1 MNCQLRLCKETHTC
15 LIIQKLKTSQ
25 NLSRKERPISKNQHR
40 NLKPKFSPLKYEI
53 EAQQQQI
60 MKKLV
65 PHIWSIEHIKEVTEL
80 LSKTSHSLKD
90 REYSPKHPEEL
101 KDPQIVLQT
110 YQTKDYK
117 MGSVP
122 LTSQTTEYQME
133 LHRESWNNK
142 LTNELRGLHKVLRE
156 PSMKNINKTDLPE
169 NMENSKG
176 MSYQPDKNTN
186 YSKIQNPQTVF
197 QLNSFKNGDLLKTTK
212 HKGFK
217 QKLADNTNF
226 AKQILSNNNNFHKN
240 SRHKESK
247 QQKFLQKCQHF
258 LSTILLYYCCSCYC
272 IWHIYGFPLVLVKI
286 FKYLKDSTVHVL
298 TRRRLKIATLASSIT
313 TSAATTTTSIVYND
327 SNFIAACV
335 GKLKKPTKMA
345 GYKSNNQQNVLKR
358 QTTHKTT
365 VARTITT
372 TALRKAKTFV
382 GTCAHSSS
390 SCSTTSLTG
399 SSAYSSSPENLI
411 LQQEQQQSQQTWTP
425 YCYYQQQPHLHQR
438 HHHHQQQQEQELLP
452 KQQKQQQLLRCY
464 QPTLPHSQPHYNTST
479 NSFLHLPQP
488 SLLAFSRT
496 LIILILLSSLWHTSE
511 GFHGSGVK
519 LSTNTV
525 KTKYGLVRGIVVRS
539 SPSLVEAYL
548 GIPYASPPVGSLR
561 FMPPITPSTW
571 KNVRNADR
579 FSPVC
584 PQNVPIPP
592 NGPEALLEVPRARL
606 AQLRR
611 LLPLLSNQ
619 SEDCL
624 YLNIYV
630 PYEHRRHRRF
640 TTNSGELN
648 DTPKLPIILFIH
660 GESYEWNSGNPYDGS
675 ELAAHGN
682 VIVVTINFR
691 LGIFGFLK
699 TGGKESAQG
708 NFGLMDLVA
717 GLHWL
722 RENLP
727 AFGGDP
733 QAITLL
739 GHGTGAALANILVV
753 SPVSSDLIQHTV
765 LVSGSA
771 LSPWAIQKN
780 PLFVKRRVAEQTGCH
795 GDMLYYDLAPCLRTK
810 TVAELLAVK
819 IDHPRFLVGFAP
831 FIDGTV
837 ISPNTDSIGK
847 LSLPLGS
854 AIVSTSGIEYA
865 NFPKRNLIFCL
876 TSVESHLDLSA
887 QDLEFGFNE
896 TRRDRILRTYVRN
909 NFHYHLN
916 EIFAVLKNEYTD
928 WDKAIRSPLS
938 SRDATLQFLSDGHT
952 ASSLI
957 KLGYMH
963 SLRGGRGYFL
973 HFKHRT
979 VEEEYP
985 QRTGSVRGEDVPF
998 WLGLPIS
1005 PLFPHNY
1012 TTQEKQISRLML
1024 RYLANFAKTGNPNQS
1039 SLSTSGQPSS
1049 SSLIGSPSSAS
1060 SSPSSASS
1068 SRSQTADDAHEK
1080 VKRSS
1085 FNIVN
1090 ATTSSSSSSSA
1101 SQSSGPIKSNA
1112 IVVDVET
1119 AAAREALNL
1128 AVLYNQRRTK
1138 RTYYKRHSRSNDD
1151 HSGSASSEVNYFL
1164 SLNNNNNNNNKLDG
1178 DELPF
1183 WDAYDVV
1190 NQLYM
1195 ELGNKAEIQSHYRGH
1210 KLSMWLN
1217 LIPQLHRHANMN
1229 DQSMRHHQFQD
1240 DLNNLNLYE
1249 GIVRAQ
1255 IQTKPDD
1262 DDETILL
1269 PKGRPTP
1276 PPVAQET
1283 NTTQKPNGGTTE
1295 CGVDGAMF
1303 VAEMTTIPPSDNRSL
1318 VLDSREKEMATASTG
1333 LIGNLEVLRRLSGKQ
1348 FQSYTTALVATVAVG
1363 CFLLILNILI
1373 FAGIYHQREKRARDA
1388 KTKEELQDNDTSKN
1402 SSMLKL
1408 NALGSETGSF
1418 NGSGAGVSGKTTVV
1432 FGEYSCYDEKSLQT
1446 KDEKLM
1452 VELPP
1457 PQMIDPNWPA
1467 CSTSTLDLLKTKH
1480 HTPLDTTYTLSNVVP
1495 INTESQTD
1503 HLMAVNAMEMSTYNP
1518 LPMTSGL
1525 IIDPTLAT
1533 ANATS
1538 SSGLLSKRGSFVGSA
1553 SQLNQYDF
1561 ASVQSSDQMSFKD
1574 IENAV
1579 KASATMDDDITHDDD
1594 IPEPPPP
1601 PRSFHNM
1608 QQQQQQQQQ
1617 QQGGTNVP
1625 AAASG
1630 SGGGGGILRQAG
1642 TTSSTQTGG
1651 GKKRV
1656 HIQEIS
1662 V

>member
-1 MNCQLRLCKETHTC
+1 MIVTKPTNSKKSLKTIPFNKIYSLKYFKAYIEISKEIFPSSTKELTILRLMDFFQYLHYDEKEMELLWRIPLT
-15 LIIQKLKTSQ
+15 KLKGKLETPTRIPRNLLSHPQEKSKEFSSQTSQ
-25 NLSRKERPISKNQHR
+25 CGIPRKTNVKLHR
-40 NLKPKFSPLKYEI
+40 ATHEVMQKE
-53 EAQQQQI
+53 
-60 MKKLV
+60 KLLLLLL
-65 PHIWSIEHIKEVTEL
+65 PKEVIQL
-80 LSKTSHSLKD
+80 PRRH
-90 REYSPKHPEEL
+90 Y
-101 KDPQIVLQT
+101 
-110 YQTKDYK
+110 
-117 MGSVP
+117 GN
-122 LTSQTTEYQME
+122 
-133 LHRESWNNK
+133 NNK
-142 LTNELRGLHKVLRE
+142 HYLVDGQTQNEPRRRQRHCRLE
-156 PSMKNINKTDLPE
+156 TDS
-169 NMENSKG
+169 N
-176 MSYQPDKNTN
+176 SYQEEDKYHHILFAR
-186 YSKIQNPQTVF
+186 YSW
-197 QLNSFKNGDLLKTTK
+197 
-212 HKGFK
+212 
-217 QKLADNTNF
+217 
-226 AKQILSNNNNFHKN
+226 QI
-240 SRHKESK
+240 
-247 QQKFLQKCQHF
+247 C
-258 LSTILLYYCCSCYC
+258 
-272 IWHIYGFPLVLVKI
+272 GFPLVSKEN
-286 FKYLKDSTVHVL
+286 FKYFSNLTERTHNWIDDYKSTATLPRIDADNGSDNSNGTVVEAEDVYHDAASTGVAEILPQRIVRNSRKAHLEQHLKTLPPTNASSLAIVPKTYTTDIPSRHNGRATTAISASSSPISSSSTATSYL
-298 TRRRLKIATLASSIT
+298 SSATLKPAKRRRRRIFPYCLHYHHSNFHIKISSSNSSPSTSPSLSSSSPLLLGIPSLAA
-313 TSAATTTTSIVYND
+313 TSA
-327 SNFIAACV
+327 
-335 GKLKKPTKMA
+335 
-345 GYKSNNQQNVLKR
+345 
-358 QTTHKTT
+358 
-365 VARTITT
+365 
-372 TALRKAKTFV
+372 
-382 GTCAHSSS
+382 SSS
-390 SCSTTSLTG
+390 SCSPPLRTTTSL
-399 SSAYSSSPENLI
+399 
-411 LQQEQQQSQQTWTP
+411 
-425 YCYYQQQPHLHQR
+425 
-438 HHHHQQQQEQELLP
+438 LLV
-452 KQQKQQQLLRCY
+452 L
-464 QPTLPHSQPHYNTST
+464 
-479 NSFLHLPQP
+479 FL
-488 SLLAFSRT
+488 
-496 LIILILLSSLWHTSE
+496 LLSSMWHTSE
-511 GFHGSGVK
+511 AFHGSVK
-519 LSTNTV
+519 LSTNTI

-539 SPSLVEAYL
+539 SPLVEAYL

-571 KNVRNADR
+571 KNVRSADR
-579 FSPVC
+579 FSAVC
-584 PQNVPIPP
+584 PQTVPIPP

-630 PYEHRRHRRF
+630 PYDSRRHKRF
-640 TTNSGELN
+640 TTNSGENPDKSL
-648 DTPKLPIILFIH
+648 LPTILFLH

-675 ELAAHGN
+675 ELATHGN

-722 RENLP
+722 KENLP

-733 QAITLL
+733 QAITLV
-739 GHGTGAALANILVV
+739 GHGTGAALANILAV
-753 SPVSSDLIQHTV
+753 SPVASDLIHHV
-765 LVSGSA
+765 ALISGSA

-795 GDMLYYDLAPCLRTK
+795 GDMLYDDLAPCLRTK

-847 LSLPLGS
+847 LSLPIGS

-928 WDKAIRSPLS
+928 WEKAIRSPLS

-963 SLRGGRGYFL
+963 SLRGGKGYFM

-998 WLGLPIS
+998 WLGLPTS

-1012 TTQEKQISRLML
+1012 TTQERQISRLML
-1024 RYLANFAKTGNPNQS
+1024 RYLANFARTGNPNQL
-1039 SLSTSGQPSS
+1039 SLSSPIPQSS
-1049 SSLIGSPSSAS
+1049 SSSSAIIGLPS
-1060 SSPSSASS
+1060 IITSAKSNEDHNKYKRSPLNKTPVNASS
-1068 SRSQTADDAHEK
+1068 QP
-1080 VKRSS
+1080 
-1085 FNIVN
+1085 
-1090 ATTSSSSSSSA
+1090 SSSSSSSINI
-1101 SQSSGPIKSNA
+1101 SGPINSSTPHS
-1112 IVVDVET
+1112 IEDVAT

-1128 AVLYNQRRTK
+1128 AVLYNLRRTK
-1138 RTYYKRHSRSNDD
+1138 RTYFRRHSRSNSDD
-1151 HSGSASSEVNYFL
+1151 QNYNINGSSDSNEVGHPLGPNR
-1164 SLNNNNNNNNKLDG
+1164 KLDG
-1178 DELPF
+1178 DDMPF

-1195 ELGNKAEIQSHYRGH
+1195 ELSNKAEIQSHYRGH

-1240 DLNNLNLYE
+1240 DLNNMNLYE

-1255 IQTKPDD
+1255 IQTKPAD
-1262 DDETILL
+1262 DDETLLL
-1269 PKGRPTP
+1269 PRGRQAPTP
-1276 PPVAQET
+1276 SPASTQET
-1283 NTTQKPNGGTTE
+1283 NTTQKPSTGTTE

-1303 VAEMTTIPPSDNRSL
+1303 VAEMTTAPPSDNRSF
-1318 VLDSREKEMATASTG
+1318 SENREKEMATASTG

-1388 KTKEELQDNDTSKN
+1388 KTKEELQENDNSKN
-1402 SSMLKL
+1402 SSILKL

-1418 NGSGAGVSGKTTVV
+1418 NGSGAGISGKTTVV
-1432 FGEYSCYDEKSLQT
+1432 FGEYSCYDEKSVQT

-1452 VELPP
+1452 VDLP
-1457 PQMIDPNWPA
+1457 QSQLGLDSNWAAA

-1480 HTPLDTTYTLSNVVP
+1480 HFPLEPSYTLTSNIIP
-1495 INTESQTD
+1495 ITTEQPNE
-1503 HLMAVNAMEMSTYNP
+1503 HLMTVNTMEMATYNP
-1518 LPMTSGL
+1518 LPAMVSGNAGLILDASIATASGL
-1525 IIDPTLAT
+1525 Q
-1533 ANATS
+1533 
-1538 SSGLLSKRGSFVGSA
+1538 SKRGSIVGS
-1553 SQLNQYDF
+1553 SGQLNQYDF

-1579 KASATMDDDITHDDD
+1579 KVSMTRDDDITQDDD

-1601 PRSFHNM
+1601 PKSFQTM
-1608 QQQQQQQQQ
+1608 QQFQQQQQQQQMQ
-1617 QQGGTNVP
+1617 PPTSSSSTTT
-1625 AAASG
+1625 ATASVAVG
-1630 SGGGGGILRQAG
+1630 PGGGILRQAG
-1642 TTSSTQTGG
+1642 TSSATQTGG

>member
-1 MNCQLRLCKETHTC
+1 MCSCSAAQ
-15 LIIQKLKTSQ
+15 
-25 NLSRKERPISKNQHR
+25 RKKV
-40 NLKPKFSPLKYEI
+40 
-53 EAQQQQI
+53 
-60 MKKLV
+60 KKD
-65 PHIWSIEHIKEVTEL
+65 T
-80 LSKTSHSLKD
+80 TNSL
-90 REYSPKHPEEL
+90 P
-101 KDPQIVLQT
+101 
-110 YQTKDYK
+110 
-117 MGSVP
+117 
-122 LTSQTTEYQME
+122 TT
-133 LHRESWNNK
+133 
-142 LTNELRGLHKVLRE
+142 
-156 PSMKNINKTDLPE
+156 
-169 NMENSKG
+169 
-176 MSYQPDKNTN
+176 
-186 YSKIQNPQTVF
+186 NPQTVF

-286 FKYLKDSTVHVL
+286 FKYLKDSTVHAL
-298 TRRRLKIATLASSIT
+298 TRRRLKIATTLASSIT
-313 TSAATTTTSIVYND
+313 TAAAAATATTTSIVYND

-345 GYKSNNQQNVLKR
+345 DYKSNNQQNVLKR

-382 GTCAHSSS
+382 GTCAYSSS

-438 HHHHQQQQEQELLP
+438 HHHHQQELLP
-452 KQQKQQQLLRCY
+452 KQQQQQQQLLRCY
-464 QPTLPHSQPHYNTST
+464 QPTLPHSQPHYSTST

-699 TGGKESAQG
+699 TGGKESAQ
-708 NFGLMDLVA
+708 
-717 GLHWL
+717 
-722 RENLP
+722 
-727 AFGGDP
+727 
-733 QAITLL
+733 
-739 GHGTGAALANILVV
+739 
-753 SPVSSDLIQHTV
+753 DLIQHTV

-837 ISPNTDSIGK
+837 ISPNTDSIG
-847 LSLPLGS
+847 
-854 AIVSTSGIEYA
+854 IEYA

-896 TRRDRILRTYVRN
+896 TRRDRILRTY
-909 NFHYHLN
+909 
-916 EIFAVLKNEYTD
+916 NEYTD

-1049 SSLIGSPSSAS
+1049 SSLI
-1060 SSPSSASS
+1060 
-1068 SRSQTADDAHEK
+1068 
-1080 VKRSS
+1080 
-1085 FNIVN
+1085 
-1090 ATTSSSSSSSA
+1090 
-1101 SQSSGPIKSNA
+1101 
-1112 IVVDVET
+1112 VDVET

-1164 SLNNNNNNNNKLDG
+1164 SLNNNNNNNKLDG

-1525 IIDPTLAT
+1525 IIDPTLAAAT
-1533 ANATS
+1533 ATS

-1617 QQGGTNVP
+1617 QGVTNVP

>member
-1 MNCQLRLCKETHTC
+1 
-15 LIIQKLKTSQ
+15 
-25 NLSRKERPISKNQHR
+25 
-40 NLKPKFSPLKYEI
+40 
-53 EAQQQQI
+53 
-60 MKKLV
+60 
-65 PHIWSIEHIKEVTEL
+65 
-80 LSKTSHSLKD
+80 
-90 REYSPKHPEEL
+90 
-101 KDPQIVLQT
+101 
-110 YQTKDYK
+110 
-117 MGSVP
+117 
-122 LTSQTTEYQME
+122 
-133 LHRESWNNK
+133 
-142 LTNELRGLHKVLRE
+142 
-156 PSMKNINKTDLPE
+156 
-169 NMENSKG
+169 
-176 MSYQPDKNTN
+176 
-186 YSKIQNPQTVF
+186 
-197 QLNSFKNGDLLKTTK
+197 
-212 HKGFK
+212 
-217 QKLADNTNF
+217 
-226 AKQILSNNNNFHKN
+226 
-240 SRHKESK
+240 
-247 QQKFLQKCQHF
+247 
-258 LSTILLYYCCSCYC
+258 
-272 IWHIYGFPLVLVKI
+272 
-286 FKYLKDSTVHVL
+286 
-298 TRRRLKIATLASSIT
+298 
-313 TSAATTTTSIVYND
+313 
-327 SNFIAACV
+327 
-335 GKLKKPTKMA
+335 
-345 GYKSNNQQNVLKR
+345 
-358 QTTHKTT
+358 
-365 VARTITT
+365 
-372 TALRKAKTFV
+372 
-382 GTCAHSSS
+382 
-390 SCSTTSLTG
+390 
-399 SSAYSSSPENLI
+399 
-411 LQQEQQQSQQTWTP
+411 
-425 YCYYQQQPHLHQR
+425 
-438 HHHHQQQQEQELLP
+438 
-452 KQQKQQQLLRCY
+452 
-464 QPTLPHSQPHYNTST
+464 
-479 NSFLHLPQP
+479 
-488 SLLAFSRT
+488 
-496 LIILILLSSLWHTSE
+496 
-511 GFHGSGVK
+511 
-519 LSTNTV
+519 
-525 KTKYGLVRGIVVRS
+525 
-539 SPSLVEAYL
+539 
-548 GIPYASPPVGSLR
+548 
-561 FMPPITPSTW
+561 
-571 KNVRNADR
+571 
-579 FSPVC
+579 
-584 PQNVPIPP
+584 
-592 NGPEALLEVPRARL
+592 
-606 AQLRR
+606 
-611 LLPLLSNQ
+611 Q

-630 PYEHRRHRRF
+630 PYENRRHRRF
-640 TTNSGELN
+640 TANSGELN
-648 DTPKLPIILFIH
+648 ESSKLPTILFIH

-691 LGIFGFLK
+691 LGILGFLK

-722 RENLP
+722 KENLP

-739 GHGTGAALANILVV
+739 GHGTGAALSNILVV
-753 SPVSSDLIQHTV
+753 SPVASDLVQHTV
-765 LVSGSA
+765 MVSGSA

-795 GDMLYYDLAPCLRTK
+795 GDMLYDDLAPCLRTK
-810 TVAELLAVK
+810 TVTELLAVK

-979 VEEEYP
+979 IEEEYP

-1012 TTQEKQISRLML
+1012 TTQEKQISRLI
-1024 RYLANFAKTGNPNQS
+1024 NPNQS
-1039 SLSTSGQPSS
+1039 TLSSPIPSS
-1049 SSLIGSPSSAS
+1049 SSFLIGAPPSLSLTSSGQQQTSQS
-1060 SSPSSASS
+1060 SSD
-1068 SRSQTADDAHEK
+1068 QTSIELGNK

-1085 FNIVN
+1085 LNIVN
-1090 ATTSSSSSSSA
+1090 DTTSSTTSSVSTA
-1101 SQSSGPIKSNA
+1101 SGPIKNNT
-1112 IVVDVET
+1112 IVVDVAT

-1138 RTYYKRHSRSNDD
+1138 RTYYKRHSRSNSDD
-1151 HSGSASSEVNYFL
+1151 HSGSTTSSEVNYFL
-1164 SLNNNNNNNNKLDG
+1164 NTNNNNKLDG

-1262 DDETILL
+1262 DDETLLL

-1276 PPVAQET
+1276 PPTQQQQET
-1283 NTTQKPNGGTTE
+1283 NSTQKPNTVTTE

-1303 VAEMTTIPPSDNRSL
+1303 VAEMTTLPPTADNRSL

-1418 NGSGAGVSGKTTVV
+1418 TGSGGAGVSG
-1432 FGEYSCYDEKSLQT
+1432 
-1446 KDEKLM
+1446 
-1452 VELPP
+1452 
-1457 PQMIDPNWPA
+1457 
-1467 CSTSTLDLLKTKH
+1467 
-1480 HTPLDTTYTLSNVVP
+1480 
-1495 INTESQTD
+1495 
-1503 HLMAVNAMEMSTYNP
+1503 
-1518 LPMTSGL
+1518 
-1525 IIDPTLAT
+1525 
-1533 ANATS
+1533 
-1538 SSGLLSKRGSFVGSA
+1538 
-1553 SQLNQYDF
+1553 
-1561 ASVQSSDQMSFKD
+1561 
-1574 IENAV
+1574 
-1579 KASATMDDDITHDDD
+1579 
-1594 IPEPPPP
+1594 
-1601 PRSFHNM
+1601 
-1608 QQQQQQQQQ
+1608 
-1617 QQGGTNVP
+1617 
-1625 AAASG
+1625 
-1630 SGGGGGILRQAG
+1630 
-1642 TTSSTQTGG
+1642 
-1651 GKKRV
+1651 
-1656 HIQEIS
+1656 
-1662 V
+1662 

>member
-1 MNCQLRLCKETHTC
+1 
-15 LIIQKLKTSQ
+15 
-25 NLSRKERPISKNQHR
+25 
-40 NLKPKFSPLKYEI
+40 
-53 EAQQQQI
+53 
-60 MKKLV
+60 
-65 PHIWSIEHIKEVTEL
+65 
-80 LSKTSHSLKD
+80 
-90 REYSPKHPEEL
+90 
-101 KDPQIVLQT
+101 
-110 YQTKDYK
+110 
-117 MGSVP
+117 
-122 LTSQTTEYQME
+122 
-133 LHRESWNNK
+133 
-142 LTNELRGLHKVLRE
+142 
-156 PSMKNINKTDLPE
+156 
-169 NMENSKG
+169 
-176 MSYQPDKNTN
+176 MSD
-186 YSKIQNPQTVF
+186 
-197 QLNSFKNGDLLKTTK
+197 FK
-212 HKGFK
+212 
-217 QKLADNTNF
+217 
-226 AKQILSNNNNFHKN
+226 AK
-240 SRHKESK
+240 
-247 QQKFLQKCQHF
+247 
-258 LSTILLYYCCSCYC
+258 
-272 IWHIYGFPLVLVKI
+272 
-286 FKYLKDSTVHVL
+286 
-298 TRRRLKIATLASSIT
+298 
-313 TSAATTTTSIVYND
+313 
-327 SNFIAACV
+327 
-335 GKLKKPTKMA
+335 
-345 GYKSNNQQNVLKR
+345 QQNVLR
-358 QTTHKTT
+358 TQTPTTKTKET
-365 VARTITT
+365 NTNTSSSSLYSSSLSPCSATTITT
-372 TALRKAKTFV
+372 T
-382 GTCAHSSS
+382 
-390 SCSTTSLTG
+390 SLTYTATPG
-399 SSAYSSSPENLI
+399 NLI
-411 LQQEQQQSQQTWTP
+411 LLLNQQPHKTVTP
-425 YCYYQQQPHLHQR
+425 YCHYQQHNHQHHQQYR
-438 HHHHQQQQEQELLP
+438 QQTTQQENQQLQSHHHHQQQ
-452 KQQKQQQLLRCY
+452 Y
-464 QPTLPHSQPHYNTST
+464 NSIATTTTTTSSSSQTT
-479 NSFLHLPQP
+479 TTTLHLRLP
-488 SLLAFSRT
+488 SLLVFSRT

-571 KNVRNADR
+571 KNIRNADR

-630 PYEHRRHRRF
+630 PYEYRRYRRF
-640 TTNSGELN
+640 TTNSGETN
-648 DTPKLPIILFIH
+648 DSPKLPTILFIH

-691 LGIFGFLK
+691 LGILGFLK

-722 RENLP
+722 KENLP

-753 SPVSSDLIQHTV
+753 SPVASDLIQHTV
-765 LVSGSA
+765 MVSGSA

-810 TVAELLAVK
+810 TLAELLAVK

-837 ISPNTDSIGK
+837 ISPNTDAIGK

-979 VEEEYP
+979 IEEEYP

-1039 SLSTSGQPSS
+1039 SLSSPLPSS
-1049 SSLIGSPSSAS
+1049 SSLIGDLPLSASSSSSSSAS
-1060 SSPSSASS
+1060 SSSSTSNQA
-1068 SRSQTADDAHEK
+1068 ADVTHDK

-1090 ATTSSSSSSSA
+1090 ATTSST
-1101 SQSSGPIKSNA
+1101 SSGPIKSNT
-1112 IVVDVET
+1112 IVEDVAT

-1151 HSGSASSEVNYFL
+1151 HSGSSASNEVKYF
-1164 SLNNNNNNNNKLDG
+1164 LNNNNNNNNINNLDS

-1262 DDETILL
+1262 DDETLLL

-1276 PPVAQET
+1276 PPPAQET
-1283 NTTQKPNGGTTE
+1283 NTTQKPNAGTTE

-1303 VAEMTTIPPSDNRSL
+1303 VAEMTTVPPSDNHSL

-1388 KTKEELQDNDTSKN
+1388 KTKEELQDNDNSKN

-1408 NALGSETGSF
+1408 NTLGSETGSF

-1432 FGEYSCYDEKSLQT
+1432 FGEYSCYDEKTLQT
-1446 KDEKLM
+1446 KDEKLI

-1457 PQMIDPNWPA
+1457 PQMVDPNWAA
-1467 CSTSTLDLLKTKH
+1467 CSTSNLDLIKTKH
-1480 HTPLDTTYTLSNVVP
+1480 HTPLDTSYTLSNVIP
-1495 INTESQTD
+1495 INTESQTE
-1503 HLMAVNAMEMSTYNP
+1503 HLMAVNTMEMATYNP
-1518 LPMTSGL
+1518 MSTGL
-1525 IIDPTLAT
+1525 IMDPSLAV
-1533 ANATS
+1533 TS
-1538 SSGLLSKRGSFVGSA
+1538 TSGLLSKRGSFVGS
-1553 SQLNQYDF
+1553 SGQLNQYDF

-1601 PRSFHNM
+1601 PRSFHTSATTT
-1608 QQQQQQQQQ
+1608 
-1617 QQGGTNVP
+1617 G
-1625 AAASG
+1625 ASG

-1642 TTSSTQTGG
+1642 TGSANQTGG